1 MIILS
6 KADLCD
12 DVEQKVAEVESV
24 AFGVPIHVISS
35 ELGQGLESIN
45 TYLSEGTTIALL
57 GSSGVGK
64 SSLINRL
71 FGEEKQR
78 VKEVREGD
86 DRGKH
91 TTTHRELIVL
101 PQGGIIIDT
110 PGMRE
115 LQMWEADEGFR
126 DAFEDVEAIAENC
139 YYRDCQHRKE
149 PGCAVKQAI
158 SDGTLDDA
166 RYQNYQK
173 LQRELAFLARK

>member
-1 MIILS
+1 
-6 KADLCD
+6 
-12 DVEQKVAEVESV
+12 
-24 AFGVPIHVISS
+24 
-35 ELGQGLESIN
+35 GLESIN

-173 LQRELAFLARK
+173 LQRELAFLARKEDA

>member
-1 MIILS
+1 M
-6 KADLCD
+6 
-12 DVEQKVAEVESV
+12 
-24 AFGVPIHVISS
+24 
-35 ELGQGLESIN
+35 
-45 TYLSEGTTIALL
+45 
-57 GSSGVGK
+57 
-64 SSLINRL
+64 
-71 FGEEKQR
+71 
-78 VKEVREGD
+78 
-86 DRGKH
+86 
-91 TTTHRELIVL
+91 L

-173 LQRELAFLARK
+173 LQRELAFLARKEDAKLQLAEKQK